1 MGSAEGSV
9 VSIPNPDK
17 HSHRS
22 AMESATIIC
31 SLKSFNLGKFRQNMN
46 FLVSFIET
54 SIGLNKQ
61 TTKEKQYI
69 STPREYSCV
78 L

>member
-31 SLKSFNLGKFRQNMN
+31 SLKSFNLGKF
-46 FLVSFIET
+46 
-54 SIGLNKQ
+54 
-61 TTKEKQYI
+61 
-69 STPREYSCV
+69 
-78 L
+78 